1 MRDYLT
7 PLLVTTTIS
16 KITTSPNAVI
26 IIHFPQFIRDPTT
39 QTLRRV
45 FQMHQNNVVSAL
57 QSSKLPNLGVVV
69 GGQVLTAPLQRPLP
83 LN

>member
-7 PLLVTTTIS
+7 PLLMTTTIS

-39 QTLRRV
+39 
-45 FQMHQNNVVSAL
+45 
-57 QSSKLPNLGVVV
+57 
-69 GGQVLTAPLQRPLP
+69 
-83 LN
+83 